1 MGFGWLFHGGKPMNC
16 SFAPAAEEDVPQI
29 LEQGRALIR
38 QYEDLSSLPA
48 EEIFAWME
56 RKTRRFLGE
65 YRRILADGETAGW
78 IRLHEEDGQLE
89 LDDLYLLPR
98 FQNRGIGTW
107 TLETILNEHPGPV
120 FFYVFTGNTGAVR
133 LYERLG
139 FRVRERVS
147 PTRQIMEKKN
157 ASSP

>member
-1 MGFGWLFHGGKPMNC
+1 MNC

-38 QYEDLSSLPA
+38 QYEDLSSLP
-48 EEIFAWME
+48 EQEIFSWME

-107 TLETILNEHPGPV
+107 ALERILGEHPGPT
-120 FFYVFTGNTGAVR
+120 FLYVFTGNTRAIR